1 MEEDAY
7 ELLQQYL
14 NRLEASLKNE
24 QGSREIIEDIELR
37 IAELC
42 SEHLSQGQSV
52 IELKN
57 IEDIIA
63 TMGDPADYV
72 DDSETS
78 ENERPENQ
86 QAKSEK
92 SEKRL
97 FRDTEN
103 AVIAGVCSGIASFFN
118 IDVVIIRAIFVIMF
132 FFAGFGFPLYL
143 ILWFIVPRAKSTIDR
158 LRMKGKSINVES
170 VREEVETAA
179 DNLKKGSNRFTSQLK
194 SEDSYGRHINRG
206 VRILATLVGAFL
218 IFIGIMM
225 LIPFLIFI
233 VGGFEAIPV
242 ANDQGWLSF
251 ADFGE
256 LVLANNS
263 DFNLMATGIILLA
276 FSVISFNILL
286 GSMFVFNIRNKWAK
300 LSLLLLFAGGI
311 TGGVLSGLSGIN
323 TGKDFVKG
331 GELEEV
337 LGSIE
342 TKELTIIPQNGEIVL
357 DGVTK
362 KTFTAES
369 GMMEIVDKEVK
380 LYGIHID
387 YVPSGDSL
395 FHIRKKVQARGKNHE
410 VASKRS
416 SNIRHQASI
425 FGDSLLVNTYYFF
438 PSADKL
444 RDQEVELIIEIPE
457 GGLVRV
463 KDRLISL
470 DGTEIDDTDGQLKQ
484 NGYIRSNGKYR
495 HYD

>member
-42 SEHLSQGQSV
+42 NEQIAQGRSVVELSD
-52 IELKN
+52 IEG
-57 IEDIIA
+57 IIS
-63 TMGDPADYV
+63 TMGDPSEYV
-72 DDSETS
+72 DDSEQYETDG
-78 ENERPENQ
+78 
-86 QAKSEK
+86 QASQHLKSDK

-97 FRDTEN
+97 FRDTES
-103 AVIAGVCSGIASFFN
+103 AVIGGVCSGIASFFN

-143 ILWFIVPRAKSTIDR
+143 ILWIIVPKAKSTIDR
-158 LRMKGKSINVES
+158 LRMKGKAINVES

-179 DNLKKGSNRFTSQLK
+179 ENIKKGSNRFANQLK
-194 SEDSYGRHINRG
+194 SEDSYGKHINRG
-206 VRILATLVGAFL
+206 VRILATLFGAFL

-256 LVLANNS
+256 LVLANSS

-276 FSVISFNILL
+276 FSVISFTILL

-300 LSLLLLFAGGI
+300 LSLLLLFASGI

-331 GELEEV
+331 GEVEEV
-337 LGSIE
+337 LGTIN
-342 TKELTIIPQNGEIVL
+342 TKELTIIPQNGEVIL
-357 DGVTK
+357 DGENK
-362 KTFTAES
+362 KTFMAES
-369 GMMEIVDKEVK
+369 GMMEIKGKDVK
-380 LYGIHID
+380 LYGVHID
-387 YVPSGDSL
+387 YVPSSDSL
-395 FHIRKKVQARGKNHE
+395 FHIRKKVQARGKNHQI
-410 VASKRS
+410 ASNRS
-416 SNIRHQASI
+416 NNIRHQASI
-425 FGDSLLVNTYYFF
+425 FGDSLIVNTYYLF
-438 PSADKL
+438 PTADKL
-444 RDQEVELIIEIPE
+444 RDQEVEIIVEIPK

-463 KDRLISL
+463 KDRLITL
-470 DGTEIDDTDGQLKQ
+470 DGSELDDHEDRIEQ
-484 NGYIRSNGKYR
+484 NGYLRSDGKYK

>member
-14 NRLEASLKNE
+14 NRLETSLKNE

-42 SEHLSQGQSV
+42 SEHLAQGKSV
-52 IELKN
+52 VELSDIES
-57 IEDIIA
+57 IIS

-72 DDSETS
+72 DDSEAIEKEGHES
-78 ENERPENQ
+78 Q
-86 QAKSEK
+86 QTKSEK
-92 SEKRL
+92 TEKRL

-132 FFAGFGFPLYL
+132 FFAGFGFPLYV

-158 LRMKGKSINVES
+158 LRMKGKAINVES

-179 DNLKKGSNRFTSQLK
+179 ENIKKGSNRFTSQLK

-206 VRILATLVGAFL
+206 VRILATLFGAFL

-256 LVLANNS
+256 LVLTNNS
-263 DFNLMATGIILLA
+263 DFNLMASGIILLA
-276 FSVISFNILL
+276 FSVISFSILL

-300 LSLLLLFAGGI
+300 LSLLLLFASGI

-331 GELEEV
+331 GEIEEI
-337 LGSIE
+337 LGSVN
-342 TKELTIIPQNGEIVL
+342 TKELTIIPQNGEIIL
-357 DGVTK
+357 DGTTK

-369 GMMEIVDKEVK
+369 GMMEIDGDDVK
-380 LYGIHID
+380 LYGVYID

-395 FHIRKKVQARGKNHE
+395 FHIHKKVQARGKNHE
-410 VASKRS
+410 AASKRS
-416 SNIRHQASI
+416 NNIRHQASI
-425 FGDSLLVNTYYFF
+425 FGDSLIVNTYYLF
-438 PSADKL
+438 PTADKL
-444 RDQEVELIIEIPE
+444 RDQEVEIIVEIPQ
-457 GGLVRV
+457 GGMVRI
-463 KDRLISL
+463 KDRLVTL
-470 DGTEIDDTDGQLKQ
+470 DGSEESDNDERIEQSGYLRSDG
-484 NGYIRSNGKYR
+484 RYR